1 MRGKEMST
9 TSDVFFTFFMVFLV
23 IVLLWPIAAKAERP
37 APANVSVIPIDS
49 TSNQMLFTDGIEQQF
64 DPFSLMVKFYKK
76 YLTHINSS
84 RCPMHPSCS
93 SFAVQALKDHGEKG
107 LVMIFDRLLRC
118 GRDLED
124 YTLVFKGG
132 RVLRYDPVIKRFEY
146 NKDESPK

>member
-1 MRGKEMST
+1 MFK
-9 TSDVFFTFFMVFLV
+9 VFFYGFFV
-23 IVLLWPIAAKAERP
+23 IALFRPMAAKAERH
-37 APANVSVIPIDS
+37 APAHASVIPVDGSSNHMPFVDS
-49 TSNQMLFTDGIEQQF
+49 GEQQL

-124 YTLVFKGG
+124 YTLLFKRG
-132 RVLRYDPVIKRFEY
+132 RVLHYDPVIQGFEC
-146 NKDESPK
+146 NTDESPK

>member
-1 MRGKEMST
+1 MST
-9 TSDVFFTFFMVFLV
+9 TSDVFFTFFMIFLI
-23 IVLLWPIAAKAERP
+23 IVLFWPMAAKAERP
-37 APANVSVIPIDS
+37 APAHVSVLPVDGSSKQI
-49 TSNQMLFTDGIEQQF
+49 LFADGIEQQF

-93 SFAVQALKDHGEKG
+93 SFAAQALKDHGEKG

-124 YTLVFKGG
+124 YTLVFKRG